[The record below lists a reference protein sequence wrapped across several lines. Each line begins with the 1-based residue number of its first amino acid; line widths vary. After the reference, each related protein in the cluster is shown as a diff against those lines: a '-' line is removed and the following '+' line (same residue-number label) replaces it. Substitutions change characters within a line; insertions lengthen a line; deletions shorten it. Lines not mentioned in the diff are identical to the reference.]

1 MTLILCPECHNGI
14 SDQADRCPHCG
25 YLLKPMGNFYSEEK
39 QKSGFEKFQEGL
51 EGCSKDSFQ
60 FGCGCTVLMAILA
73 ILFFILLG

>member
-1 MTLILCPECHNGI
+1 
-14 SDQADRCPHCG
+14 
-25 YLLKPMGNFYSEEK
+25 MGNFYSEEK